1 MLRMVVFSD
10 LDCRTTFH
18 FNGIAWTCILT
29 ELYYVFLC
37 RPEKWEI
44 IAGFIATLVKKFLN
58 NDSGAKFELA
68 FYFMSPFYT
77 P

>member
-1 MLRMVVFSD
+1 MELHGPAYLLNSTMFSYAGLR
-10 LDCRTTFH
+10 
-18 FNGIAWTCILT
+18 NGQ
-29 ELYYVFLC
+29 
-37 RPEKWEI
+37 I